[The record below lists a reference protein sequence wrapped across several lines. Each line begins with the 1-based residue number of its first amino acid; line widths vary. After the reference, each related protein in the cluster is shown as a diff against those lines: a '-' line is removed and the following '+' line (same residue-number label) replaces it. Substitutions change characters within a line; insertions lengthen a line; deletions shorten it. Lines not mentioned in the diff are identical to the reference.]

1 MKRLILTIIA
11 IAAMF
16 AASAQRV
23 GGAPQAARTQPSR
36 QPAQSVSRQP
46 SQSRPQST
54 AQYQRA
60 QPTSSRQGSVYRTQQ
75 PRPSESVQ
83 PSTRRPPQGHA
94 ARPATQPSRTV
105 TVTRRPDGTVTRT
118 ETRAPGQTSAQ
129 PRPSDSRSDT
139 PNGFRA
145 PEKQNGAQAQPAQD
159 KRGPGT
165 PHGGPGGPGHWNGHA
180 GGPSFGHVHPVP
192 HGYHPRPPMH
202 HPMHHRPIHM
212 RYCIGIDWIYR
223 EIIWMNYWNYLH
235 THSWMDRTAVI
246 VGVNSYTPAN
256 VLVDYIVSDS
266 MVFSIYR
273 DTWTGETYF
282 AVTDEYDRT
291 VARVKIGRKYHKLM
305 VDEYGVWVLDRRG
318 NDPIYFMLIDGQIY
332 MYDCN

>member
-1 MKRLILTIIA
+1 MKRLILVIFA
-11 IAAMF
+11 IATVF

-36 QPAQSVSRQP
+36 QSSQAVSRQP
-46 SQSRPQST
+46 SQSRPQPT
-54 AQYQRA
+54 AQYQRPQSA
-60 QPTSSRQGSVYRTQQ
+60 PRQQGSVSRAQQ

-83 PSTRRPPQGHA
+83 PSTRRPPQGQA
-94 ARPATQPSRTV
+94 ARPAAQPSRTV

-129 PRPSDSRSDT
+129 SRPSDSRSET
-139 PNGFRA
+139 PEGFRA
-145 PEKQNGAQAQPAQD
+145 PEKPNSAQAQPTQD

-165 PHGGPGGPGHWNGHA
+165 PHGHPSNPEHWNGHP

-192 HGYHPRPPMH
+192 HGFHPKPPTH

-212 RYCIGIDWIYR
+212 YYRPGIDWVYMD
-223 EIIWMNYWNYLH
+223 IIWTNYWNRLH
-235 THSWMDRTAVI
+235 MYRHMDRTSVI
-246 VGVNSYTPAN
+246 IMMNTYTTPN
-256 VLVDYIVSDS
+256 MLVDYLVSNG

-273 DTWTGETYF
+273 DLYSGHAYF
-282 AVTDEYDRT
+282 AVTDNLDRT
-291 VARVKIGRKYHKLM
+291 IARVRIGRKYERLEA
-305 VDEYGVWVLDRRG
+305 DDYGVWVLDRRG